1 MATEM
6 AIQGLSQKEVEAR
19 RRRGEGNDVRLP
31 TSRSYSDIIRQNVFS
46 FINIILFGIGI
57 ILALIG
63 RVDDALTGVALI
75 MTNIILGVYQEIRA
89 KRQLDRIAL
98 LTRPKVSV
106 IRDGEERILDPS
118 EIVLGDMLIA
128 RRGDQ
133 IVVDGV
139 IVDETKME
147 LDESLL
153 TGESDLV
160 LKGRGD
166 QVLSGSFCVS
176 GSGVYQA
183 KEVGV
188 QSYANRITAG
198 ARAFRVTQTPLQ
210 KDVDFIIRILTL
222 LAIFIGLLL
231 LISSILLAIPIVR
244 SVQMASVIAG
254 LVPNGLFL
262 MLIVAYAMGALRIV
276 GRGALVQQSNSIES
290 LSYVNVLCMDK
301 TGTLTANKIHFHE
314 MFPIGIRKEELKK
327 VVGDFAHS
335 ASEGNRTSEA
345 LQDAIDGNKRE
356 LIAEVPFSS
365 ERKWSAMAFV
375 SEAGNDAYV
384 LGAPE
389 IIQPYLQKPFEMP
402 KEAEQWL
409 QAGLRVLLFA
419 QGSNDSGLYD
429 EQQKPRMPSTLIPLG
444 LLSFSDELRPAVQ
457 ETLEGFSKAGIQLKV
472 ISGDNPQTVASLAR
486 QANLPGDLDA
496 IISGPELEQM
506 DDEQFEQ
513 AAADRTI
520 FGRISPSQKEKLVDV
535 LRTRGY
541 YVAMIGDG
549 VNDVLS
555 LKKAHLGIAMQG
567 GSAATRG
574 VADMVLLNDSFSA
587 LPPAFLEGQ
596 RIINGMKDILRLFL
610 TRATYFALLIIATSV
625 IGIGFPYVPKHATL
639 VMLFTVGIPTFALA
653 AWARPGPVPRFSIIR
668 SVTRFVFPAAFSI
681 FIFGIL
687 VYAVGFGLTFNAI
700 IEGSP
705 EDVARAIEPFQEY
718 VLEESDN
725 PSVEKEATDVAILV
739 AQTSLTF
746 FTLFAGLVLVI
757 FVEPPTEFFAGGDV
771 VGGDLR
777 PAILTVGLFI
787 GFIIAMLIDPIRH
800 FFEILPLPPMAYLGI
815 GGTVLIWAVVLR
827 RAWRGEWLGRFLGL
841 DKEGR
846 RIVEGRSAV

>member
-1 MATEM
+1 MATET
-6 AIQGLSQKEVEAR
+6 AIRGLSWEEAKAR

-31 TSRSYSDIIRQNVFS
+31 TSRSYGDIIRQNVFA
-46 FINIILFGIGI
+46 FINIILFVIGL

-63 RVDDALTGVALI
+63 RVDDAVTSVVLI
-75 MTNIILGVYQEIRA
+75 LMNISLGVYQETRA

-98 LTRPKVSV
+98 LTRPKVNV
-106 IRDGEERILDPS
+106 IREGEERIIDPS
-118 EIVLGDMLIA
+118 EIVLGDILVA

-139 IVDETKME
+139 IVGETKME
-147 LDESLL
+147 VDESLL
-153 TGESDLV
+153 TGESDQV
-160 LKGRGD
+160 LKGKGD
-166 QVLSGSFCVS
+166 KVLSGSFCVS
-176 GSGVYQA
+176 GTGVYQA
-183 KEVGV
+183 EEVGV
-188 QSYANRITAG
+188 QSYANRLTAG

-231 LISSILLAIPIVR
+231 LISSILLAIPLVR
-244 SVQMASVIAG
+244 SVQMAAVIAG

-314 MFPIGIRKEELKK
+314 MIPIGIRKDELKK
-327 VVGDFAHS
+327 VVGNFAHS
-335 ASEGNRTSEA
+335 ASVVNRTTEA
-345 LQDAIDGNKRE
+345 LLEVIDGSKHE

-365 ERKWSAMAFV
+365 ERKWSAMVFAT
-375 SEAGNDAYV
+375 EAGNDAYV

-389 IIQPYLQKPFEMP
+389 IIQPYLQKSFEMP

-419 QGSNDSGLYD
+419 QGSNVSGLYD
-429 EQQKPRMPSTLIPLG
+429 EQQQPRMPSTLVPLG
-444 LLSFSDELRPAVQ
+444 LLSFSDELRPAVR

-472 ISGDNPQTVASLAR
+472 ISGDNPQTVASLAK
-486 QANLPGDLDA
+486 QAHLPGDLDA
-496 IISGPELEQM
+496 IVSGPELEQM
-506 DDEQFEQ
+506 DDEQFGQ
-513 AAADRTI
+513 VAAERTI
-520 FGRISPSQKEKLVDV
+520 FGRISPLQKEKLVDV
-535 LRTRGY
+535 LRTHGY

-555 LKKAHLGIAMQG
+555 LKKANLGIAMQG

-574 VADMVLLNDSFSA
+574 VADIVLLNDSFSA

-596 RIINGMKDILRLFL
+596 RIINGMMDILRLFL
-610 TRATYFALLIIATSV
+610 TRAIYFALLIIATSV

-653 AWARPGPVPRFSIIR
+653 AWARPGPVPRFSLIR
-668 SVTRFVFPAAFSI
+668 SMTHFVFPAAFST
-681 FIFGIL
+681 FIFGLL
-687 VYAVGFGLTFNAI
+687 VYVIGFGLTFNAI
-700 IEGSP
+700 IEGP
-705 EDVARAIEPFQEY
+705 PGEVAQAIEPFQEY
-718 VLEESDN
+718 VLVEREDL
-725 PSVEKEATDVAILV
+725 SVEAEATEVAILV

-757 FVEPPTEFFAGGDV
+757 YVEPPTDFFAGGDV

-777 PAILTVGLFI
+777 PTILTVGLFI

-800 FFEILPLPPMAYLGI
+800 FFEILPLPPLAYLGI
-815 GGTVLIWAVVLR
+815 GGTVFIWALVLR
-827 RAWRGEWLGRFLGL
+827 RAWRGEWLERFLGL
-841 DKEGR
+841 DREGR
-846 RIVEGRSAV
+846 RIVEGRPRF

>member
-1 MATEM
+1 MAMET
-6 AIQGLSQKEVEAR
+6 AIRGLSWEEAEAR

-31 TSRSYSDIIRQNVFS
+31 TSRSYGDIIRQNVFA
-46 FINIILFGIGI
+46 FINIILFTIGL

-63 RVDDALTGVALI
+63 RVDDAVTSVVLI
-75 MTNIILGVYQEIRA
+75 LMNISLGVYQEIRA

-98 LTRPKVSV
+98 LTRPKVNV
-106 IRDGEERILDPS
+106 IRDGEERIIDPS
-118 EIVLGDMLIA
+118 EIVLGDILVA

-139 IVDETKME
+139 IVGETKME
-147 LDESLL
+147 VDESLL
-153 TGESDLV
+153 TGESDQV
-160 LKGRGD
+160 LKGKGD
-166 QVLSGSFCVS
+166 EVLSGSFCVS
-176 GSGVYQA
+176 GTGVYQA

-188 QSYANRITAG
+188 QSYANRISAG

-231 LISSILLAIPIVR
+231 LISSILLAIPLVR
-244 SVQMASVIAG
+244 SVQMAAVIAG

-314 MFPIGIRKEELKK
+314 MIPIGIRKEELKD

-335 ASEGNRTSEA
+335 ASVVNRTTEA
-345 LQDAIDGNKRE
+345 LLETIDGNKRE
-356 LIAEVPFSS
+356 MIAEVPFSS
-365 ERKWSAMAFV
+365 ERKWSALAFA
-375 SEAGNDAYV
+375 SEAGIDAYF

-409 QAGLRVLLFA
+409 EAGLRVLLFA
-419 QGSNDSGLYD
+419 QGSNDLSLYD
-429 EQQKPRMPSTLIPLG
+429 EGQKPRLPSTLVPLG
-444 LLSFSDELRPAVQ
+444 LLSFSDELRPAVY
-457 ETLEGFSKAGIQLKV
+457 ETLEGFNKAGIQLKV

-486 QANLPGDLDA
+486 QAHLPGDLDA
-496 IISGPELEQM
+496 IVSGPELEQM
-506 DDEQFEQ
+506 DDAQFGQ
-513 AAADRTI
+513 AAAERTI
-520 FGRISPSQKEKLVDV
+520 FGRISPTQKEKLVDV
-535 LRTRGY
+535 LRTHGY

-555 LKKAHLGIAMQG
+555 LKKANLGIAMQG

-596 RIINGMKDILRLFL
+596 RIVNGMMDILRLFL

-653 AWARPGPVPRFSIIR
+653 AWARPGPVPRLSLIR
-668 SVTRFVFPAAFSI
+668 SVTHFVFPAAFST
-681 FIFGIL
+681 FIFGLL
-687 VYAVGFGLTFNAI
+687 VYVIGFGLTFNAI
-700 IEGSP
+700 IEGP
-705 EDVARAIEPFQEY
+705 PGEVAQAIEPFQEY
-718 VLEESDN
+718 VLVEREDL
-725 PSVEKEATDVAILV
+725 SVEAEATEVAILV

-757 FVEPPTEFFAGGDV
+757 YVEPPTEFFAGGDV

-777 PAILTVGLFI
+777 PTILTVGLFF

-800 FFEILPLPPMAYLGI
+800 FFEILPLPPLAYLGI
-815 GGTVLIWAVVLR
+815 GGTVIIWALVLR
-827 RAWRGEWLGRFLGL
+827 LVWREEWLERFLGL
-841 DKEGR
+841 DREGR
-846 RIVEGRSAV
+846 RIVEGRPRF